1 MSATHHP
8 SDVLI
13 AAYAAGT
20 LPEAQALIVATHGA
34 LCPLCR
40 ARTRAFEAI
49 GGEVLDGAA
58 PLALSAGAAERAL
71 GRLRSAA
78 PDIVPPPAPVSDLPR
93 PLADYVPGGY
103 EALRW
108 RRHGARI
115 ATAPVATSRDDG
127 LSAFI
132 LRVHP
137 GSSVP
142 RHGHRGVELTLV
154 LAGSYMD
161 ELGRFAR
168 GDLEEIDGN
177 VEHHPVAGPDGD
189 CICLVVTEGKLRL
202 RGVLARLVQRLTGI

>member
-8 SDVLI
+8 SDALI
-13 AAYAAGT
+13 ADFAAGT

-34 LCPLCR
+34 LCPACR
-40 ARTRAFEAI
+40 ARTSAFEAI
-49 GGEVLDGAA
+49 GGEVLDGAV

-78 PDIVPPPAPVSDLPR
+78 PDLVPPPAPVSDLPR

-103 EALRW
+103 ASLRW
-108 RRHGARI
+108 RRHGATI
-115 ATAPVATSRDDG
+115 ATAPVETSGKDA
-127 LSAFI
+127 LSAFL
-132 LRVHP
+132 LRVGP
-137 GSSVP
+137 GARVP

-154 LAGSYMD
+154 LSGSYKD
-161 ELGRFAR
+161 EQGRFAH

-189 CICLVVTEGKLRL
+189 CICLVVTEGKIRP
-202 RGVLARLVQRLTGI
+202 RGIVARLVQRLTGI